1 MALYF
6 SIRAGE
12 QNLQNS
18 EILIFGR
25 KAVAKERAEA
35 SRWHRILMKA
45 TLHFQKLQEK
55 KKRSIDFDF
64 FFYFEFSSIL
74 KKEEDEEKKK

>member
-6 SIRAGE
+6 TIRAGE

-25 KAVAKERAEA
+25 KAVAKEGAEA

-55 KKRSIDFDF
+55 KKDQLILIF
-64 FFYFEFSSIL
+64 FFFL
-74 KKEEDEEKKK
+74 L

>member
-1 MALYF
+1 MALCF
-6 SIRAGE
+6 TIRAGE

-25 KAVAKERAEA
+25 KAVAKEGAEA

-55 KKRSIDFDF
+55 RKRSIDFDF
-64 FFYFEFSSIL
+64 FFFFTLNSPLS
-74 KKEEDEEKKK
+74 

>member
-25 KAVAKERAEA
+25 KAVAKEGAEA

-55 KKRSIDFDF
+55 KKDQLILIF
-64 FFYFEFSSIL
+64 FFFTLNSPLS
-74 KKEEDEEKKK
+74 